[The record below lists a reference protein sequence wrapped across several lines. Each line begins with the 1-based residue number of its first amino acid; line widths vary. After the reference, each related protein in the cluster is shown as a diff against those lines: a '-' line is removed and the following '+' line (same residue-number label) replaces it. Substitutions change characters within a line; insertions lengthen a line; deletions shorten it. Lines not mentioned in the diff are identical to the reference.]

1 MQLEQDIR
9 LALERLPPT
18 LEGVYAIIIAQIH
31 KGGLASMPLAKKALK
46 WLLCAQ
52 QPLCSDEFLK
62 ALSADLDV
70 SNVKITVE
78 NLLNICCNLVKH
90 DSELDVVR
98 FIHLSV
104 REYLETK
111 EPEYE
116 PSLSHSAV
124 ATACLQAC
132 FHGAKPKRK
141 GKFKN
146 FLNKTF
152 YDYAI
157 VYWPLHCLHAGAY
170 RRQEK
175 LGKLFYDFIY
185 DKKTYLGWL
194 WSWPES
200 WEEMGLETRGD
211 SLDVKLFGQLSDCRS
226 RWPTPIFL
234 ACAFGFMELFQ
245 DGRDLQ

>member
-1 MQLEQDIR
+1 
-9 LALERLPPT
+9 
-18 LEGVYAIIIAQIH
+18 VYAIIIAQIRR
-31 KGGLASMPLAKKALK
+31 GAPVSMPLAKNALK

-52 QPLCSDEFLK
+52 QPLGSDEFLK
-62 ALSADLDV
+62 ALSADLDI

-78 NLLNICCNLVKH
+78 NLLNICCNLLKY
-90 DSELDVVR
+90 DSELDVDHVVR

-116 PSLSHSAV
+116 PSRSHSAV

-141 GKFKN
+141 GRFKN
-146 FLNKTF
+146 ARNKTF

-157 VYWPLHCLHAGAY
+157 VYWPLHCVHAGTH

-175 LGKLFYDFIY
+175 TWQAVL
-185 DKKTYLGWL
+185 
-194 WSWPES
+194 
-200 WEEMGLETRGD
+200 
-211 SLDVKLFGQLSDCRS
+211 
-226 RWPTPIFL
+226 
-234 ACAFGFMELFQ
+234 
-245 DGRDLQ
+245 